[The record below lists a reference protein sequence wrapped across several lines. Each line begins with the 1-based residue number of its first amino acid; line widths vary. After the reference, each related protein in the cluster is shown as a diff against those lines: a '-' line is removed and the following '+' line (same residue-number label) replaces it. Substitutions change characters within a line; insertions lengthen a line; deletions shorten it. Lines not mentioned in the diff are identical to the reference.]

1 MNAAHTNVQDV
12 ADRFASHAETVS
24 PGLPYTLT
32 GAHSVGDV
40 VHQGDLIL
48 EVAGSVPDGY
58 VEVADPDD
66 RDRQL
71 VPFDGNPGSH
81 HRLRSFQGV
90 RLFRPE
96 GWGQDETDLRGP
108 AVVFA
113 SPNAI
118 VHESGKDK
126 PHGTVEIA
134 NPMTIVCTYQRNLDA
149 EGRAARARD

>member
-1 MNAAHTNVQDV
+1 MNSSTTTIQDV
-12 ADRFASHAETVS
+12 AGKLAAHAEAVT

-32 GAHSVGDV
+32 AAHSIGDV
-40 VHQGDLIL
+40 VHQGDLII
-48 EVAGSVPDGY
+48 EVVSAVPDGY
-58 VEVADPDD
+58 VEVIEPSD

-81 HRLRSFQGV
+81 HRLRSFDGV
-90 RLFRPE
+90 RLFRPS
-96 GWGQDETDLRGP
+96 GWGQDEADLHGP

-113 SPNAI
+113 SVNAI
-118 VHESGKDK
+118 VHEPGHSR

-134 NPMTIVCTYQRNLDA
+134 DPMTIVCTYQRNLDA